1 MFNTRARIN
10 YYGDKNGLYR
20 YSGCNGPVSAIN
32 GGPTIMNEHYR
43 ALRAPLPY
51 IKFVERSVR
60 VPTTGISSDPGFTF
74 LIFMLETDAGGGTA
88 GAISGSKG
96 MENLD
101 VGGLSGSASR

>member
-1 MFNTRARIN
+1 MIAYRTDLGGFQGQAWLACPPAEDTTFNTRARIN

-32 GGPTIMNEHYR
+32 GGPTTMNEHYR

-60 VPTTGISSDPGFTF
+60 VPTTGISSISESVA
-74 LIFMLETDAGGGTA
+74 LRIEAKCSDAD
-88 GAISGSKG
+88 
-96 MENLD
+96 L
-101 VGGLSGSASR
+101 